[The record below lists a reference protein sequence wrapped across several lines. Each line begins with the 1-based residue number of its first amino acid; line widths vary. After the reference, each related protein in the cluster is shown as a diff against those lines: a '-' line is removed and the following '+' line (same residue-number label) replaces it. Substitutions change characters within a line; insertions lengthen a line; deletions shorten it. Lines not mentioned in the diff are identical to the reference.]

1 MAAVISLSPVFTTN
15 AFADVNTDIQQKD
28 AKLND
33 LKSKKADLQADLSS
47 LVSKLE
53 SAQAKSKELQASF
66 NDSAEQ
72 LKKLNADIAS
82 INQRIKEREVVLK
95 ERARS
100 MQVNSNSNVYVD
112 VVLGANNFSDLV
124 DRVSAVN
131 TIVDSDKAILDEQQK
146 DEDALKEKSTAVKKE
161 QEKQQK
167 AIASY
172 EQQQNQIEAQKAEKE
187 AVVAQL
193 AAQQATTEKEKSS
206 LVAQRDREAAAAA
219 ARAAAAK
226 EATTVQPVAATQT
239 ASSAASS
246 DNNTTSSS
254 NNSSSSNSESSS
266 NTTSSN
272 SSSSTSSKSSTSS
285 NSSSSSSNATS
296 NNSNSSSN
304 IPAPTGSGYDA
315 MISTAYAQLGKPYS
329 LGATGPGSFDCSGFT
344 SYAFRSAGISLPRTS
359 GAQYAASTKIS
370 SSQAKP
376 GDLVFFSYGSGI
388 AHVGIYIGG
397 GKMINA
403 QNNGVSIDSL
413 SSSFWAQSLVGFGRV
428 ANF

>member
-1 MAAVISLSPVFTTN
+1 MKKNTLIAASMAAVISLSPVFTTN

-47 LVSKLE
+47 LVGKLE

-66 NDSAEQ
+66 NKSAEQ

-82 INQRIKEREVVLK
+82 INKRIKEREAVLK

-100 MQVNSNSNVYVD
+100 MQVNSNSNVYLD

-146 DEDALKEKSTAVKKE
+146 DEDALKEKSAAVKKE

-172 EQQQNQIEAQKAEKE
+172 EQQQNKIEAQKAEKE

-239 ASSAASS
+239 ASSSTSSNDNNSSSSS
-246 DNNTTSSS
+246 DNSSSSNSSSNSASSSSSSSSKSSSSSTSTS
-254 NNSSSSNSESSS
+254 NNSSSSNL
-266 NTTSSN
+266 
-272 SSSSTSSKSSTSS
+272 
-285 NSSSSSSNATS
+285 
-296 NNSNSSSN
+296 
-304 IPAPTGSGYDA
+304 PAPTGSGYDA

-344 SYAFRSAGISLPRTS
+344 SYSFRAAGISLPRTS

>member
-1 MAAVISLSPVFTTN
+1 MKKNTLIAASMAAVISLSPVFTTN

-47 LVSKLE
+47 LVTKLE

-66 NDSAEQ
+66 NKSAEQ
-72 LKKLNADIAS
+72 LKKLNADIAA
-82 INQRIKEREVVLK
+82 INARIKEREAVLK

-100 MQVNSNSNVYVD
+100 MQVNSNSNVYLD

-146 DEDALKEKSTAVKKE
+146 DEDALKSKSASVKKE

-172 EQQQNQIEAQKAEKE
+172 EEQQNKIEAQKAEKE

-193 AAQQATTEKEKSS
+193 AAQQATTEQEKST

-226 EATTVQPVAATQT
+226 EATTVQPIAATET
-239 ASSAASS
+239 K
-246 DNNTTSSS
+246 T
-254 NNSSSSNSESSS
+254 ESSS
-266 NTTSSN
+266 NTAESSSSVASSSN
-272 SSSSTSSKSSTSS
+272 SSDDSSKSDSNTSTKK
-285 NSSSSSSNATS
+285 SSSNTS
-296 NNSNSSSN
+296 NSTNNS
-304 IPAPTGSGYDA
+304 IATPTGSGYDA

-344 SYAFRSAGISLPRTS
+344 SYSFRAAGISLPRTS

-403 QNNGVSIDSL
+403 QNDGVKIDSL
-413 SSSFWAQSLVGFGRV
+413 SSGFWAQSLVGFGRV

>member
-1 MAAVISLSPVFTTN
+1 MKKNTLIAASMAAVISLSPVFTTN

-47 LVSKLE
+47 LVSKLD

-66 NDSAEQ
+66 NKSAEQ
-72 LKKLNADIAS
+72 LKKLNADIAA
-82 INQRIKEREVVLK
+82 INTRIKEREAVLK

-100 MQVNSNSNVYVD
+100 MQVNSNSNVYLD
-112 VVLGANNFSDLV
+112 VVLSADNFGDLV

-146 DEDALKEKSTAVKKE
+146 DEDALKSKSASVKKE
-161 QEKQQK
+161 QAKQQK

-172 EQQQNQIEAQKAEKE
+172 EEQQNKIEAQKAEKE

-193 AAQQATTEKEKSS
+193 AAQQATTEQEKST
-206 LVAQRDREAAAAA
+206 LIAQRDREAAAAA

-226 EATTVQPVAATQT
+226 EATTVQPVAATET
-239 ASSAASS
+239 A
-246 DNNTTSSS
+246 
-254 NNSSSSNSESSS
+254 
-266 NTTSSN
+266 
-272 SSSSTSSKSSTSS
+272 
-285 NSSSSSSNATS
+285 SSSSSSSSASTS
-296 NNSNSSSN
+296 SDSSSASSSSDSSKSESTENTSSSSN
-304 IPAPTGSGYDA
+304 NNIATPTGSGYDA
-315 MISTAYAQLGKPYS
+315 MISAAYAQLGKPYS

-344 SYAFRSAGISLPRTS
+344 SYSFRAAGISLPRTS

-403 QNNGVSIDSL
+403 QNDGVSIDSL

>member
-47 LVSKLE
+47 LVTKLE

-66 NDSAEQ
+66 NKSAEQ
-72 LKKLNADIAS
+72 LKKLNADIAA
-82 INQRIKEREVVLK
+82 INARIKEREGVLK

-100 MQVNSNSNVYVD
+100 MQVNSNSNVYLD
-112 VVLGANNFSDLV
+112 VVLSADNFGDLV

-146 DEDALKEKSTAVKKE
+146 DEDALKSKSASVKKE

-172 EQQQNQIEAQKAEKE
+172 EEQQNKIEAQKAEKE

-193 AAQQATTEKEKSS
+193 AAQQATTQQEKST
-206 LVAQRDREAAAAA
+206 LIAQRDREAAAAA

-226 EATTVQPVAATQT
+226 EATTVQPLAATET
-239 ASSAASS
+239 K
-246 DNNTTSSS
+246 T
-254 NNSSSSNSESSS
+254 ES
-266 NTTSSN
+266 SSN
-272 SSSSTSSKSSTSS
+272 SSSNESSSTASSSNDSSSKSESTTTKKASS
-285 NSSSSSSNATS
+285 NTS
-296 NNSNSSSN
+296 NSTNNT
-304 IPAPTGSGYDA
+304 IATPTGSGYDA

-344 SYAFRSAGISLPRTS
+344 SYSFRAAGISLPRTS

-403 QNNGVSIDSL
+403 QNDGVKIDSL
-413 SSSFWAQSLVGFGRV
+413 SSGFWAQSLVGFGRV

>member
-1 MAAVISLSPVFTTN
+1 MKKNTLIAASMAAVISLSPVFTTN

-47 LVSKLE
+47 LVGKLE

-66 NDSAEQ
+66 NKSAEQ

-82 INQRIKEREVVLK
+82 INKRIKEREAVLK

-100 MQVNSNSNVYVD
+100 MQVNSNSNVYLD

-146 DEDALKEKSTAVKKE
+146 DEDALKEKSAAVKKE

-172 EQQQNQIEAQKAEKE
+172 EQQQNKIEAQKAEKE

-239 ASSAASS
+239 ASSSTSSNDNNSSSSS
-246 DNNTTSSS
+246 DNSSSSNSSSNSASSSSSSSKSTS
-254 NNSSSSNSESSS
+254 NNSSSSNL
-266 NTTSSN
+266 
-272 SSSSTSSKSSTSS
+272 
-285 NSSSSSSNATS
+285 
-296 NNSNSSSN
+296 
-304 IPAPTGSGYDA
+304 PAPTGSGYDA

-344 SYAFRSAGISLPRTS
+344 SYSFRAAGISLPRTS

>member
-47 LVSKLE
+47 LVGKLE

-66 NDSAEQ
+66 NKSAEQ

-82 INQRIKEREVVLK
+82 INKRIKEREAVLK

-100 MQVNSNSNVYVD
+100 MQVNSNSNVYLD

-146 DEDALKEKSTAVKKE
+146 DEDALKEKSAAVKKE

-172 EQQQNQIEAQKAEKE
+172 EQQQNKIEAQKAEKE

-239 ASSAASS
+239 ASSSTSSNDNNSSSSS
-246 DNNTTSSS
+246 DNSSSSNSSSNSASSSSSSSKSTS
-254 NNSSSSNSESSS
+254 NNSSSSNL
-266 NTTSSN
+266 
-272 SSSSTSSKSSTSS
+272 
-285 NSSSSSSNATS
+285 
-296 NNSNSSSN
+296 
-304 IPAPTGSGYDA
+304 PAPTGSGYDA

-344 SYAFRSAGISLPRTS
+344 SYSFRAAGISLPRTS

>member
-1 MAAVISLSPVFTTN
+1 MKKNTLIAASMAAVISLSPVFTTN

-47 LVSKLE
+47 LVSKLD

-66 NDSAEQ
+66 NKSAEQ
-72 LKKLNADIAS
+72 LKKLNADIAA
-82 INQRIKEREVVLK
+82 INTRIKEREAVLK

-100 MQVNSNSNVYVD
+100 MQVNSNSNVYLD
-112 VVLGANNFSDLV
+112 VVLSADNFGDLV

-146 DEDALKEKSTAVKKE
+146 DEDALKSKSASVKKE
-161 QEKQQK
+161 QAKQQK

-172 EQQQNQIEAQKAEKE
+172 EEQQNKIEAQKAEKE

-193 AAQQATTEKEKSS
+193 AAQQATTEQEKST
-206 LVAQRDREAAAAA
+206 LIAQRDREAAAAA

-226 EATTVQPVAATQT
+226 EATTVQPVAATET
-239 ASSAASS
+239 AS
-246 DNNTTSSS
+246 
-254 NNSSSSNSESSS
+254 
-266 NTTSSN
+266 SSN
-272 SSSSTSSKSSTSS
+272 SSSDSSSA
-285 NSSSSSSNATS
+285 SSSSSDSKSESNTNTS
-296 NNSNSSSN
+296 SSSN
-304 IPAPTGSGYDA
+304 NTGSSNIAAPTGSGYDA
-315 MISTAYAQLGKPYS
+315 MISAAYAQLGKPYS

-344 SYAFRSAGISLPRTS
+344 SYAFRAAGISLPRTS

>member
-1 MAAVISLSPVFTTN
+1 MKKNTLIAASMAAVISLSPVFTTN

-47 LVSKLE
+47 LVSKLD

-66 NDSAEQ
+66 NKSAEQ
-72 LKKLNADIAS
+72 LKKLNADIAA
-82 INQRIKEREVVLK
+82 INARIKEREVVLK

-100 MQVNSNSNVYVD
+100 MQVNSNSNVYLD
-112 VVLGANNFSDLV
+112 VVLSADNFGDLV

-131 TIVDSDKAILDEQQK
+131 TIVESDKAILDEQQK
-146 DEDALKEKSTAVKKE
+146 DEDALKASSASVKKE

-193 AAQQATTEKEKSS
+193 AAQQATTEQEKST
-206 LVAQRDREAAAAA
+206 LIAQRDREAAAAA

-226 EATTVQPVAATQT
+226 EATTVQPVAAST
-239 ASSAASS
+239 SS
-246 DNNTTSSS
+246 DETKS
-254 NNSSSSNSESSS
+254 SESSS
-266 NTTSSN
+266 NTASASTSNDS
-272 SSSSTSSKSSTSS
+272 SSKSSTSTAKKKETS
-285 NSSSSSSNATS
+285 NS
-296 NNSNSSSN
+296 NNTGSSN
-304 IPAPTGSGYDA
+304 IATPTGSGYDA

-344 SYAFRSAGISLPRTS
+344 SYAFRAAGVSIPRTS

-413 SSSFWAQSLVGFGRV
+413 SSSFWAQSLVGFGRI

>member
-1 MAAVISLSPVFTTN
+1 MKKNTLIAASMAAVISLSPVFTTN

-47 LVSKLE
+47 LVTKLE
-53 SAQAKSKELQASF
+53 TAQAKSKELQASF
-66 NDSAEQ
+66 NKSAEQ
-72 LKKLNADIAS
+72 LKKLNADIAA
-82 INQRIKEREVVLK
+82 INARIKEREGVLK

-100 MQVNSNSNVYVD
+100 MQVNSNSNVYLD

-146 DEDALKEKSTAVKKE
+146 DEDALKSKSASVKKE

-172 EQQQNQIEAQKAEKE
+172 EEQQNKIEAQKAEKE

-193 AAQQATTEKEKSS
+193 AAQQATTEQEKST
-206 LVAQRDREAAAAA
+206 LIAQRDREAAAAA

-226 EATTVQPVAATQT
+226 EATTVQPLAATET
-239 ASSAASS
+239 K
-246 DNNTTSSS
+246 T
-254 NNSSSSNSESSS
+254 E
-266 NTTSSN
+266 
-272 SSSSTSSKSSTSS
+272 
-285 NSSSSSSNATS
+285 SSSSNASSNDSSSTASSSNDNSSKSESTTAKKASSNNSGSTS
-296 NNSNSSSN
+296 NN
-304 IPAPTGSGYDA
+304 IATPTGSGYDA

-344 SYAFRSAGISLPRTS
+344 SYSFRAAGISLPRTS

-403 QNNGVSIDSL
+403 QNDGVKIDSL
-413 SSSFWAQSLVGFGRV
+413 SSGFWAQSLVGFGRV

>member
-1 MAAVISLSPVFTTN
+1 MKKNTLIAASMAAVISLSPVFTTN

-47 LVSKLE
+47 LVGKLE

-66 NDSAEQ
+66 NKSAEQ

-82 INQRIKEREVVLK
+82 INKRIKEREAVLK

-100 MQVNSNSNVYVD
+100 MQVNSNSNVYLD

-146 DEDALKEKSTAVKKE
+146 DEDALKEKSAAVKKE

-172 EQQQNQIEAQKAEKE
+172 EQQQNKIEAQKAEKE

-226 EATTVQPVAATQT
+226 EATTVQPAAATQT
-239 ASSAASS
+239 ASSSTSS
-246 DNNTTSSS
+246 DNNNSSSSSDNSSSSNSSSNSTSSSNSSSKSSSSSKSTS
-254 NNSSSSNSESSS
+254 NNSSSSNL
-266 NTTSSN
+266 
-272 SSSSTSSKSSTSS
+272 
-285 NSSSSSSNATS
+285 
-296 NNSNSSSN
+296 
-304 IPAPTGSGYDA
+304 PAPTGSGYDA

>member
-1 MAAVISLSPVFTTN
+1 MKKNTLIAASMAAVISLSPVFTTN

-47 LVSKLE
+47 LVSKLD

-66 NDSAEQ
+66 NKSAEQ
-72 LKKLNADIAS
+72 LKKLNADIAA
-82 INQRIKEREVVLK
+82 INTRIKEREAVLK

-100 MQVNSNSNVYVD
+100 MQVNSNSNVYLD
-112 VVLGANNFSDLV
+112 VVLSADNFGDLV

-146 DEDALKEKSTAVKKE
+146 DEDALKSKSASVKKE
-161 QEKQQK
+161 QAKQQK

-172 EQQQNQIEAQKAEKE
+172 EEQQNKIEAQKAEKE

-193 AAQQATTEKEKSS
+193 AAQQATTEQEKST
-206 LVAQRDREAAAAA
+206 LIAQRDREAAAAA

-226 EATTVQPVAATQT
+226 EATTVQPVAATET
-239 ASSAASS
+239 A
-246 DNNTTSSS
+246 
-254 NNSSSSNSESSS
+254 
-266 NTTSSN
+266 
-272 SSSSTSSKSSTSS
+272 
-285 NSSSSSSNATS
+285 SSSSSSSSASTS
-296 NNSNSSSN
+296 SDSSSASSSSSSKSESNENTSSSSN
-304 IPAPTGSGYDA
+304 NNIATPTGSGYDA
-315 MISTAYAQLGKPYS
+315 MISAAYAQLGKPYS

-344 SYAFRSAGISLPRTS
+344 SYAFRAAGISLPRTS

>member
-1 MAAVISLSPVFTTN
+1 MKKNTLIAASMAAVISLSPVFTTN

-47 LVSKLE
+47 LVGKLE

-66 NDSAEQ
+66 NKSAEQ

-82 INQRIKEREVVLK
+82 INQRIKEREAVLK

-100 MQVNSNSNVYVD
+100 MQVNSNSNVYLD

-146 DEDALKEKSTAVKKE
+146 DEDALKEKSAAVKKE
-161 QEKQQK
+161 QENQQK

-172 EQQQNQIEAQKAEKE
+172 EQQQNKIEAQKAEKE

-226 EATTVQPVAATQT
+226 EATTVQPAAATET
-239 ASSAASS
+239 ASSSTSS
-246 DNNTTSSS
+246 DNNSSSSS
-254 NNSSSSNSESSS
+254 NNSSSSDSSS
-266 NTTSSN
+266 NTASSSNASSSNN
-272 SSSSTSSKSSTSS
+272 SSSSKPANN
-285 NSSSSSSNATS
+285 NSSSSNL
-296 NNSNSSSN
+296 
-304 IPAPTGSGYDA
+304 PAPTGSGYDA

-344 SYAFRSAGISLPRTS
+344 SYSFRAAGISLPRTS

>member
-47 LVSKLE
+47 LVGKLE

-66 NDSAEQ
+66 NKSAEQ

-82 INQRIKEREVVLK
+82 INKRIKEREAVLK

-100 MQVNSNSNVYVD
+100 MQVNSNSNVYLD

-146 DEDALKEKSTAVKKE
+146 DEDALKEKSAAVKKE

-172 EQQQNQIEAQKAEKE
+172 EQQQNKIEAQKAEKE

-239 ASSAASS
+239 ASSSTSSNDNNSSSSS
-246 DNNTTSSS
+246 DDSSSSNSSSNSTSSSSSSSSSKSTS
-254 NNSSSSNSESSS
+254 NNSSSSNL
-266 NTTSSN
+266 
-272 SSSSTSSKSSTSS
+272 
-285 NSSSSSSNATS
+285 
-296 NNSNSSSN
+296 
-304 IPAPTGSGYDA
+304 PAPTGSGYDA

-344 SYAFRSAGISLPRTS
+344 SYSFRAAGISLPRTS

>member
-1 MAAVISLSPVFTTN
+1 MKKNTLIAASMAAVISLSPVFTTN

-47 LVSKLE
+47 LVGKLE

-66 NDSAEQ
+66 NKSAEQ

-82 INQRIKEREVVLK
+82 INKRIKEREAVLK

-100 MQVNSNSNVYVD
+100 MQVNSNSNVYLD

-146 DEDALKEKSTAVKKE
+146 DEDALKEKSAAVKKE

-172 EQQQNQIEAQKAEKE
+172 EQQQNKIEAQKAEKE

-239 ASSAASS
+239 ASSSTSSNDNNSSSSS
-246 DNNTTSSS
+246 DDSSSSNSSSNSTSSSSSSSSSKSTS
-254 NNSSSSNSESSS
+254 NNSSSSNL
-266 NTTSSN
+266 
-272 SSSSTSSKSSTSS
+272 
-285 NSSSSSSNATS
+285 
-296 NNSNSSSN
+296 
-304 IPAPTGSGYDA
+304 PAPTGSGYDA

-344 SYAFRSAGISLPRTS
+344 SYSFRAAGISLPRTS